1 MVTDKRSWP
10 YGVWAGQEEL
20 VQVRGLLEVGNGSER
35 IERPG
40 EWSLVD
46 MGEVVPDEVREVGR
60 AGDRRLSRPL

>member
-1 MVTDKRSWP
+1 M
-10 YGVWAGQEEL
+10 WAGQEEL
-20 VQVRGLLEVGNGSER
+20 VQVRGLLEAGNGSEW